1 MNLSHLFST
10 LALFSA
16 FAMAGNANAQ
26 ESAARPNV
34 LFIAVDD
41 LRPQLGC
48 YGVDFMKTPH
58 MDSLAARG
66 VRFDH
71 HYVQFAVC
79 IPSRVA
85 LLTSLRSERTQQV
98 YGPHVWQQV
107 AGASTLGK
115 TFQAGGY
122 ATVSLGKIWH
132 GKAEDGSKGDAW
144 DEEWHPKSPEYHTAT
159 ATTDP
164 TLTKKEQ
171 KALKKAAKTEGA
183 GEDGGGPFSEALD
196 VPDESYRDGELANT
210 AVDRLRK
217 LAADKQKPF
226 LLAVGFHKPHLP
238 FVAPKKYWDLYDR
251 ATLPLPPQPNFP
263 AKAPQLA
270 RNHGLKGW
278 TDIATGPEAQYDEAT
293 TRKLIHGYCAATSYT
308 DAQIG
313 KVLDTLRELG
323 LEKNTIVVLWG
334 DHGWHLGDLDQW
346 AKSTNYERAT
356 RSPLIVCAP
365 GMQANVPCPA
375 LVETVDIFPTLLDL
389 CHLPPLPLT
398 DGRSFAP
405 LLKDPQQP
413 WKEAAYHV
421 FNRGTK
427 KKPVIGYAVRTAKAR
442 YVEWHEGW
450 SLDGPLVA
458 REFYR
463 YFANKPDELFNT
475 VDKPDHAELVTTHSK
490 LLRENPAY
498 RGP

>member
-1 MNLSHLFST
+1 MIRIHLILF
-10 LALFSA
+10 LALCASIA
-16 FAMAGNANAQ
+16 TAK
-26 ESAARPNV
+26 PNV

-58 MDSLAARG
+58 MDSLASRG

-98 YGPHVWQQV
+98 YGPHVWQKV
-107 AGASTLGK
+107 ANASTLGK
-115 TFQAGGY
+115 SFHEGGY

-132 GKAEDGSKGDAW
+132 GKSEDGSGGDTW
-144 DEEWHPKSPEYHTAT
+144 DEEWHPKAPEYHTESKPA
-159 ATTDP
+159 DP
-164 TLTKKEQ
+164 TKSKFEQ
-171 KALKKAAKTEGA
+171 RQELKALKKAAKSD
-183 GEDGGGPFSEALD
+183 EDGGGPFFEMLE

-210 AVDRLRK
+210 AVDRLKK
-217 LAADKQKPF
+217 LAADKDKPF

-238 FVAPKKYWDLYDR
+238 FVAPKKYWELYDR
-251 ATLPLPPQPNFP
+251 ASLPLPPQPEFP
-263 AKAPQLA
+263 AKAPELA

-278 TDIATGPEAQYDEAT
+278 SNIPTGPGADYDEAT
-293 TRKLIHGYCAATSYT
+293 VRHLIHGYCAATSYT

-313 KVLDTLRELG
+313 NVLVTLRELG

-365 GMQANVPCPA
+365 GKQVNVGCPA
-375 LVETVDIFPTLLDL
+375 LVETVDVFPTLLDL
-389 CHLPPLPLT
+389 CGLPAMPLT

-405 LLKDPQQP
+405 LLTDPSQP

-427 KKPVIGYAVRTAKAR
+427 KNPIIGYAVRTSKAR

-450 SLDGPLVA
+450 SLNGKLVD

-463 YFANKPDELFNT
+463 YFPNKPDELFNT
-475 VDKPDHAELVTTHSK
+475 VSKPDHAEMVEAHAK
-490 LLRENPAY
+490 LLRANPAF
-498 RGP
+498 RQP